1 MGQTAKRWVRRAGTL
16 AALGALALL
25 VSACTDFNL
34 RTALPPEAASVQ
46 GEATR
51 NLYLL
56 VFAIGVAI
64 FVLVEGLILF
74 AVLRYRR
81 REGDDELPPQ
91 IHGNNRLEI
100 IWTAIP
106 IAIVLALF
114 FLSWQTLNT
123 VDAHTPTPPIRIGV
137 VAYQW
142 QWQFVYAPDGVAWQ
156 DCNAPAN
163 QGKCVTVFGT
173 LPAGGDRTG
182 WSPPTM
188 HVPVNETVELD
199 MHSID
204 VIHSFY
210 VPAFLYQRD
219 ITPGKDQVIQFNADR
234 IGTYSGQCTSFCGL
248 YHEFM
253 QFQVKVE
260 TKADY
265 DAWLQQQL
273 APSPSAAPAASAG
286 AGAPAASAGASAGAG
301 APAASAGASA
311 GAGAPAASAGASA
324 GAGAPAASAGAGA
337 PAASAGA
344 GAAVTLQLTAS
355 GIAYDKADLAAP
367 ANTPFQIAFTNNDA
381 GIPHNVSIHAGSATG
396 TEVFKGEIFT
406 GTGARTYDVPAL
418 PAGTYTFVCSVHPN
432 MVGTLTVK

>member
-1 MGQTAKRWVRRAGTL
+1 
-16 AALGALALL
+16 
-25 VSACTDFNL
+25 
-34 RTALPPEAASVQ
+34 
-46 GEATR
+46 
-51 NLYLL
+51 
-56 VFAIGVAI
+56 
-64 FVLVEGLILF
+64 
-74 AVLRYRR
+74 
-81 REGDDELPPQ
+81 
-91 IHGNNRLEI
+91 
-100 IWTAIP
+100 
-106 IAIVLALF
+106 
-114 FLSWQTLNT
+114 
-123 VDAHTPTPPIRIGV
+123 
-137 VAYQW
+137 
-142 QWQFVYAPDGVAWQ
+142 
-156 DCNAPAN
+156 
-163 QGKCVTVFGT
+163 
-173 LPAGGDRTG
+173 
-182 WSPPTM
+182 
-188 HVPVNETVELD
+188 

-265 DAWLQQQL
+265 DAWLQAQL
-273 APSPSAAPAASAG
+273 APPPSPSAAPAASAG
-286 AGAPAASAGASAGAG
+286 APAASSGASAGAG
-301 APAASAGASA
+301 SAAASA
-311 GAGAPAASAGASA
+311 AP
-324 GAGAPAASAGAGA
+324 
-337 PAASAGA
+337 

-355 GIAYDKADLAAP
+355 GIAYDKTELAAS
-367 ANTPFQIAFTNNDA
+367 ANTPFQIDFTNDDA

>member
-1 MGQTAKRWVRRAGTL
+1 MRGGAAGRIPVERHASCTRSTTPMGQTAKRWVRRAGTL

-286 AGAPAASAGASAGAG
+286 AGAPAASAGA
-301 APAASAGASA
+301 
-311 GAGAPAASAGASA
+311 
-324 GAGAPAASAGAGA
+324 GA

>member
-16 AALGALALL
+16 ATLGALALL

-56 VFAIGVAI
+56 IFAIGVAI

-114 FLSWQTLNT
+114 VISWQTLNT

-142 QWQFVYAPDGVAWQ
+142 QWQFVYAPEGVAWQ

-163 QGKCVTVFGT
+163 AGKCVTVFGT
-173 LPAGGDRTG
+173 LPAGGDRTN
-182 WSPPTM
+182 WTPPTM

-265 DAWLQQQL
+265 DAWLQAQL
-273 APSPSAAPAASAG
+273 APPHSPSPAPAASSGARAG
-286 AGAPAASAGASAGAG
+286 AGSAAASA
-301 APAASAGASA
+301 AP
-311 GAGAPAASAGASA
+311 
-324 GAGAPAASAGAGA
+324 
-337 PAASAGA
+337 
-344 GAAVTLQLTAS
+344 GAAVTLQLTAT
-355 GIAYDKADLAAP
+355 GIAYDKTELAAP
-367 ANTPFQIAFTNNDA
+367 ANTPFQIDFTNDDA